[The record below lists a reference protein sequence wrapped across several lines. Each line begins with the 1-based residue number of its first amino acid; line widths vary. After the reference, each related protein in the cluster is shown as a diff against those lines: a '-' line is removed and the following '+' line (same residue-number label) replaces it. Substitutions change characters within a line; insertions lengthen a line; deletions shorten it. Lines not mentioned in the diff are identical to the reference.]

1 MGFEHW
7 LSVGFAVGVPVWLA
21 VEELLMRIESADEAP
36 AREVGAPASAQPD
49 RRTA

>member
-21 VEELLMRIESADEAP
+21 VEELLMRLDASDAAPTEMEAP
-36 AREVGAPASAQPD
+36 ATSRSDRLPA
-49 RRTA
+49 